1 MKIDR
6 HRKPYCVIVGGLN
19 LDIQAFCNFEY
30 QPEDSNPGQIHRSLG
45 GVGRNIAENL
55 FRLGLD
61 VELITV
67 VGDSSSWDRLVFSTE
82 KLGIGL
88 AHSPRIVK
96 APLSVYLCILDR
108 YGNLMGAVADM
119 RAIEEMKIHDLE
131 VQKPLLDF
139 AEAIVVD
146 GNIPKDCIEWIAANY
161 GILEDE
167 KKSHISY
174 KKQRSQE
181 PNAISRPLLIADPVS
196 TKKSEK
202 FVSCFGKFDL
212 AKPNMNEAAKIAGLE
227 QDASIEE
234 IALSLREKSL
244 LPKELYISKGGQ
256 GMSFVGQDII
266 EHISL
271 SSLELRPHV
280 INRSGAGDAACAA
293 LVWISLLERRIKE
306 NYEDSSWSISP
317 RDKAKLALSAALYA
331 SASNR
336 PVNPKLNQRNL
347 FETTRICY
355 PETSELI
362 GELINAIQ
370 AENHR

>member
-1 MKIDR
+1 
-6 HRKPYCVIVGGLN
+6 
-19 LDIQAFCNFEY
+19 
-30 QPEDSNPGQIHRSLG
+30 
-45 GVGRNIAENL
+45 
-55 FRLGLD
+55 
-61 VELITV
+61 
-67 VGDSSSWDRLVFSTE
+67 
-82 KLGIGL
+82 
-88 AHSPRIVK
+88 
-96 APLSVYLCILDR
+96 
-108 YGNLMGAVADM
+108 MGAVADM

-355 PETSELI
+355 PETLELI